1 MINNAAQNAYASGRH
16 ELAEYLR
23 LKATNDAIRTA
34 AVGWLLDTFLQLASD
49 AMRERSNLIVE
60 REEPYAF
67 PRGSSTM
74 VGTLIDVKNG
84 VRRLGLA
91 AGWARTPAHGIMQ
104 NHALA
109 YARFTH
115 FGLAE
120 HGAELRLVRG
130 DDLPQWLDE
139 AAVPIDSAELER
151 HLHILLS

>member
-1 MINNAAQNAYASGRH
+1 MIDAAAEKAALTGRH

-23 LKATNDAIRTA
+23 LKATNDAIRTT
-34 AVGWLLDTFLQLASD
+34 AVGWLLDTFLQIVSA
-49 AMRERSNLIVE
+49 AMRERTNLIVE

-115 FGLAE
+115 FGMPEA
-120 HGAELRLVRG
+120 GAELRLIRG
-130 DDLPQWLDE
+130 QDLPRWLNE
-139 AAVPIDSAELER
+139 EGVPTDSGELEH
-151 HLHILLS
+151 HLNILLS